1 MEYCLQG
8 PLLELV
14 RLIGDDYPSSWKNRP
29 SEYDTWGYNK
39 STCTS
44 FVAYRLHNVN
54 KFETPR
60 GLGDAGNLG
69 NSARSRGY
77 TVNNTPA
84 VGSVAWEVNNGY
96 GHVAWV
102 AAVNGNN
109 ITVEEYN
116 WNWDYSYH
124 TRNMSASHYA
134 GFIHFKDLSGNGSN
148 SSNPTPNTGG
158 SGNLPSSGR
167 YTFTSRLGIKSEP
180 KISSPD
186 IAYYDSGDSVYY
198 DRTLN
203 ADGYQWIS
211 YNSYSGVRRYI
222 AVNKINSTVTPVVK
236 GNIVIQNKN
245 DQAGTFDVV
254 ITNVSSNSGLREVQ
268 VPIWSEQNG
277 QYDIIWYRAT
287 KQNNGDYK
295 TTVNISNHKNNRG
308 DYNIHLYYVIDSGK
322 LVGVGGTKINIPS
335 VNNQNQKPNGTVK
348 IENRN
353 DGSGSF
359 DVIISNIA
367 CPKGLK
373 EVKVP
378 TWTTKDGQD
387 DIIWYT
393 AQLQSNGSYK
403 VTVKPSEHKNEGGEY
418 NVHVYFSQNDGSL
431 EGIAALK
438 TTVNYVTRPSIPDS
452 GSYRF
457 SGHASVRAE
466 AKVSSPELAYYESG
480 NTVNYDRV
488 LLSDGHY
495 WISYIAASG
504 NRRYIS
510 IT

>member
-1 MEYCLQG
+1 
-8 PLLELV
+8 
-14 RLIGDDYPSSWKNRP
+14 
-29 SEYDTWGYNK
+29 
-39 STCTS
+39 
-44 FVAYRLHNVN
+44 
-54 KFETPR
+54 
-60 GLGDAGNLG
+60 
-69 NSARSRGY
+69 
-77 TVNNTPA
+77 
-84 VGSVAWEVNNGY
+84 
-96 GHVAWV
+96 
-102 AAVNGNN
+102 
-109 ITVEEYN
+109 
-116 WNWDYSYH
+116 
-124 TRNMSASHYA
+124 MSASHYA

-277 QYDIIWYRAT
+277 Q
-287 KQNNGDYK
+287 
-295 TTVNISNHKNNRG
+295 
-308 DYNIHLYYVIDSGK
+308 
-322 LVGVGGTKINIPS
+322 
-335 VNNQNQKPNGTVK
+335 
-348 IENRN
+348 
-353 DGSGSF
+353 
-359 DVIISNIA
+359 
-367 CPKGLK
+367 
-373 EVKVP
+373 
-378 TWTTKDGQD
+378 D